1 MDEPLEPF
9 QIRRMIKPGF
19 LILLLAVSLTGCVSE
34 QRCFRRYPPAE
45 RTEIFVQHDTVT
57 RVKDS
62 LIPLPADS
70 GLIRALLE
78 CLDGKVVIRQI
89 QEIRPGKKIVP
100 FIDLKNN
107 VLTAGARIDSS
118 SIYFA
123 WKETHIRESKIQLKV
138 IEKPVY
144 KVTGFQNFLIWS
156 GGIAWSILLILIGSV
171 LIRAFIKMKLPI

>member
-1 MDEPLEPF
+1 MDEPFEPI

-19 LILLLAVSLTGCVSE
+19 LILLLVVSLTGCISE
-34 QRCFRRYPPAE
+34 QRCQKRYPPAE
-45 RTEIFVQHDTVT
+45 KTETFIQHDTVT
-57 RVKDS
+57 SVKDS

-78 CLDGKVVIRQI
+78 CREGKVVIRQI
-89 QEIRPGKKIVP
+89 EEIRPGKKIIP

-107 VLTAGARIDSS
+107 VLTTGAKIDSS

-156 GGIAWSILLILIGSV
+156 GIIVWCILLLFIV
-171 LIRAFIKMKLPI
+171 AALIRSYIKKKLPL

>member
-1 MDEPLEPF
+1 MDEPFEPI

-19 LILLLAVSLTGCVSE
+19 LILLLVVSLTGCISE
-34 QRCFRRYPPAE
+34 QRCQKRYPPAE
-45 RTEIFVQHDTVT
+45 RTETFIQHDTVT
-57 RVKDS
+57 CVKDS

-78 CLDGKVVIRQI
+78 CREGKVVIRQI
-89 QEIRPGKKIVP
+89 EEIKPGKRLVP

-107 VLTAGARIDSS
+107 VLTTGAKIDSS

-123 WKETHIRESKIQLKV
+123 WKETHIRESKIQVKV

-144 KVTGFQNFLIWS
+144 TVTGFRNFLIWS
-156 GGIAWSILLILIGSV
+156 GGIAWSFLLALIGFV
-171 LIRAFIKMKLPI
+171 LVRAFMKKKFSI